1 MALRSLNLAGPWFV
15 SNGSVAKA
23 GIHHT
28 IHHISCCVLPV
39 TFELTRFA
47 SDSDDTSFTQ
57 WD

>member
-15 SNGSVAKA
+15 SNGSAAKA
-23 GIHHT
+23 GIR
-28 IHHISCCVLPV
+28 HISCCVLPV